1 MEVFSLDKV
10 LTFSA
15 YNSPM
20 ARILLVEDDPRIA
33 RPLARELLLERHT
46 LDLAVDGE
54 EGWAYLSETPYD
66 LAIIDVM
73 LPRIDGIELCRRL
86 RRLRADPP
94 VLLLTALDST
104 ADKVRG
110 LDAGADDYLVKPFSL
125 EELHAR
131 VRALLRRSPGSSPGL
146 SWGCIEL
153 DPASKRVSVGG
164 AEVDLTPR
172 EYQILELFLR
182 NRERLMDADE
192 ILQKVWGWEAPGRGS
207 VKTHLQSM
215 REKLRKAGAPNPIET
230 LYGRGYRLSHE
241 Y

>member
-1 MEVFSLDKV
+1 
-10 LTFSA
+10 
-15 YNSPM
+15 M

-33 RPLARELLLERHT
+33 RPLARDLRLERHT

-54 EGWAYLSETPYD
+54 QGWAFLAETPYD

-73 LPRIDGIELCRRL
+73 LPRLDGIELCRRL
-86 RRLRADPP
+86 RRLSNGPP

-131 VRALLRRSPGSSPGL
+131 VRALLRRSPSAPPRL
-146 SWGCIEL
+146 SWGVIEL
-153 DPASKRVSVGG
+153 DPASKRVRVGPS
-164 AEVDLTPR
+164 EVELTPR

-182 NRERLMDADE
+182 NRERLLDANE

-207 VKTHLQSM
+207 VKTHLQSL
-215 REKLRKAGAPNPIET
+215 REKLRRAGAPNPIET
-230 LYGRGYRLSHE
+230 LYGRGYRLSSEH
-241 Y
+241 